1 MKSFKLSDM
10 TAGSARVL
18 AGTAVAA
25 AFAATLALGAGA
37 AEAQTTLRVTSQLPP
52 SHPVTANLYEFKEI
66 VEAESEGQLIIEI
79 FDSAQLYKDS
89 EVPQAVSSGA
99 VEMGTASL
107 TRYAGTIPAVDFFY
121 VPFSLPSFDA
131 VRAATAPD
139 GEIRGLIDDAILET
153 GARVL
158 WWQAVGGAVIMSDT
172 PVRQPKD
179 MEGLKVRVFGKT
191 LGDFVE
197 LLGGAPALISGSE
210 QFLAY
215 QRGTVDAGMSSAAG
229 VKSRKIYE
237 VLDYMTVSNHA
248 DVEFIVLINED
259 VWQGLTAEE
268 QELITSAGRQV
279 EAKLRDEIIQS
290 DLDAIEFVR
299 TETDMEVIELSE
311 EELAAW
317 KEAAAPMIDSYVENS
332 GELGEKIVEAAKELQ

>member
-1 MKSFKLSDM
+1 MKRSTLSIIRRNS
-10 TAGSARVL
+10 GRVL
-18 AGTAVAA
+18 AGAALTAAL
-25 AFAATLALGAGA
+25 TLGSGA

-52 SHPVTANLYEFKEI
+52 SHPVTANLYEFKEL
-66 VEAESEGQLIIEI
+66 VEAESEGDLIIEI

-121 VPFSLPSFDA
+121 VPFSLPTFDA

-139 GEIRGLIDDAILET
+139 GKVRGLLDDAILET

-158 WWQAVGGAVIMSDT
+158 WWQAVGGAVIMSDK
-172 PVRQPKD
+172 PVHKPED
-179 MEGLKVRVFGKT
+179 MKGLKVRVFGKT

-237 VLDYMTVSNHA
+237 VLDYTTVSNHA
-248 DVEFIVLINED
+248 DVEFIVLINEG
-259 VWQGLTAEE
+259 VWQGLTDA
-268 QELITSAGRQV
+268 QRDIITTAGQQV
-279 EAKLRDEIIQS
+279 EAQLRDAIIQK
-290 DLDAIEFVR
+290 DLDAIEFLR
-299 TETDMEVIELSE
+299 NETDMEVIELTDE
-311 EELAAW
+311 EREAW
-317 KEAAAPMIDSYVENS
+317 KAAAAPMIDKYIENA
-332 GELGEKIVEAAKELQ
+332 GELGKKVVEAAKELQ

>member
-1 MKSFKLSDM
+1 MKRFDLSNL
-10 TAGSARVL
+10 SRV
-18 AGTAVAA
+18 V
-25 AFAATLALGAGA
+25 AGA
-37 AEAQTTLRVTSQLPP
+37 ALTAALTLGAQSATAQTTLRVTSQLPP
-52 SHPVTANLYEFKEI
+52 SHPVTANLYEFKDI

-89 EVPQAVSSGA
+89 EVPQAVASGA

-107 TRYAGTIPAVDFFY
+107 TRFAGTIPAVDFFY
-121 VPFSLPSFDA
+121 VPFSLPTLEA
-131 VRAATAPD
+131 VKTATSPD
-139 GEIRGLIDDAILET
+139 GKVRQLLDDAILET

-158 WWQAVGGAVIMSDT
+158 WWQAVGGAVIMSDK
-172 PVRQPKD
+172 PVHKPED

-248 DVEFIVLINED
+248 TVEFVVLINED
-259 VWQGLTAEE
+259 VWQGLSAEE
-268 QELITSAGRQV
+268 KEIVTSAGRQV
-279 EAKLRDEIIQS
+279 EAQLRNDVPGAVGRVGER
-290 DLDAIEFVR
+290 LPEFVLP
-299 TETDMEVIELSE
+299 D
-311 EELAAW
+311 LAGDKVRLADFRGRRVLLTFERSVDW
-317 KEAAAPMIDSYVENS
+317 
-332 GELGEKIVEAAKELQ
+332 

>member
-1 MKSFKLSDM
+1 MTHTVLSSLRRLS
-10 TAGSARVL
+10 GRVL
-18 AGTAVAA
+18 AGAVLTAA
-25 AFAATLALGAGA
+25 LGLGAGA

-66 VEAESEGQLIIEI
+66 VEAESGGDLIIEI

-99 VEMGTASL
+99 VEMGAASL

-121 VPFSLPSFDA
+121 VPFSLPTFDA

-139 GEIRGLIDDAILET
+139 GKVRGLLDEAILET

-158 WWQAVGGAVIMSDT
+158 WWQALGGAVIMSDRE
-172 PVRQPKD
+172 VRLPED
-179 MEGLKVRVFGKT
+179 MKGLKVRVFGKT

-237 VLDYMTVSNHA
+237 VLDYTTVSNHA
-248 DVEFIVLINED
+248 TVEFIVLINED
-259 VWQGLTAEE
+259 VWQGLTDK
-268 QELITSAGRQV
+268 QRELITSAGQQV
-279 EAKLRDEIIQS
+279 EAKLRDEIIQE
-290 DLDAIEFVR
+290 DLDAIEFLR
-299 TETDMEVIELSE
+299 NETEMTVIELSD
-311 EELAAW
+311 EELEAW
-317 KEAAAPMIDSYVENS
+317 KAASAPMIDKYIEAS
-332 GELGEKIVEAAKELQ
+332 GELGKKVVEAAKELQ

>member
-1 MKSFKLSDM
+1 MKRFTLYSLTQLSGRVLVGAALTAAL
-10 TAGSARVL
+10 TAGL
-18 AGTAVAA
+18 T
-25 AFAATLALGAGA
+25 LGAGQA
-37 AEAQTTLRVTSQLPP
+37 AAQTTLRVTSQLPP

-89 EVPQAVSSGA
+89 EVPQAVASNA
-99 VEMGTASL
+99 VEMGTSSL
-107 TRYAGTIPAVDFFY
+107 TRFAGTIPAVDFFY
-121 VPFSLPSFDA
+121 VPFSLPTLEA

-139 GEIRGLIDDAILET
+139 GEVRGLLDDAILET

-158 WWQAVGGAVIMSDT
+158 WWQAVGGAVFMSDSE
-172 PVRQPKD
+172 VRLPGD
-179 MEGLKVRVFGKT
+179 VEGLKVRVFGKT

-237 VLDYMTVSNHA
+237 VLDYMTVTNHA
-248 DVEFIVLINED
+248 TVEFVVLINED
-259 VWQGLTAEE
+259 VWQGLSAAE
-268 QELITSAGRQV
+268 QEIITSAGQQV
-279 EAKLRDEIIQS
+279 EKALRDAIIQK
-290 DLDAIEFVR
+290 DLDAIEFVQS
-299 TETDMEVIELSE
+299 ETDMQVIELSD

-317 KEAAAPMIDSYVENS
+317 KEAAAPMIESYIENS
-332 GELGEKIVEAAKELQ
+332 GELGKKVVEAAQKLQ

>member
-1 MKSFKLSDM
+1 MKRFTLYSLTQLS
-10 TAGSARVL
+10 GRVL
-18 AGTAVAA
+18 AGAALTAALTA
-25 AFAATLALGAGA
+25 GLTLGAGQA
-37 AEAQTTLRVTSQLPP
+37 AAQTTLRVTSQLPP

-89 EVPQAVSSGA
+89 EVPQAVSSNA
-99 VEMGTASL
+99 IEMGAASL
-107 TRYAGTIPAVDFFY
+107 ARYAGTIPAVDFFY

-139 GEIRGLIDDAILET
+139 GEIRGMIDDAILET

-158 WWQAVGGAVIMSDT
+158 WWQALGGAVIMSDT
-172 PVRQPKD
+172 PVRQPED
-179 MEGLKVRVFGKT
+179 MEGLKVRVFSKT

-215 QRGTVDAGMSSAAG
+215 QRGTVDAGMSSAAAI
-229 VKSRKIYE
+229 KSRKIYE
-237 VLDYMTVSNHA
+237 VLDYVTVSNHA
-248 DVEFIVLINED
+248 TVEFIVLINEE

-279 EAKLRDEIIQS
+279 EAKLRNEIIQS

-299 TETDMEVIELSE
+299 AETDMEVIELSE
-311 EELAAW
+311 EEQAAW
-317 KEAAAPMIDSYVENS
+317 KAASEPMIDGYIENS
-332 GELGEKIVEAAKELQ
+332 GELGEKIVEAAQELQ

>member
-172 PVRQPKD
+172 PVRQPED

>member
-1 MKSFKLSDM
+1 MKHFNLSNL
-10 TAGSARVL
+10 GRLSGR
-18 AGTAVAA
+18 
-25 AFAATLALGAGA
+25 AFAGAALTVALALGAQSA
-37 AEAQTTLRVTSQLPP
+37 AAQTTLRVTSQLPP

-131 VRAATAPD
+131 VRAATSPD

-172 PVRQPKD
+172 PVRLPED
-179 MEGLKVRVFGKT
+179 MKGLKVRVFGKT

-332 GELGEKIVEAAKELQ
+332 GELGEKIVEAAQELQ